1 MVAKGYVR
9 PFAIC
14 VDWSEKMAEQVSSAA
29 SAAIPGGMAKP
40 SSFALKQAAGN
51 PAFSTV
57 KAEVAKPEIQVVQ
70 IDPVEMQKKLQDIVD
85 RLNEQASK
93 NGRNLG
99 FSVDQRLNRNIVT
112 VTSSTTGEVVRQIPE
127 EVVIR
132 VGNRIED
139 LKGILFDE
147 RF

>member
-1 MVAKGYVR
+1 
-9 PFAIC
+9 
-14 VDWSEKMAEQVSSAA
+14 MADQVTSAL
-29 SAAIPGGMAKP
+29 SAAIPGGMARP
-40 SSFALKQAAGN
+40 SSSALKQAASN
-51 PAFSTV
+51 PASSTV

-93 NGRNLG
+93 NGRSLG

>member
-1 MVAKGYVR
+1 
-9 PFAIC
+9 
-14 VDWSEKMAEQVSSAA
+14 MAEQVTSALTATIPGGIARSTSSALKQGVSSAA
-29 SAAIPGGMAKP
+29 
-40 SSFALKQAAGN
+40 AL
-51 PAFSTV
+51 TL
-57 KAEVAKPEIQVVQ
+57 KAEVAKPDVQVVQ
-70 IDPVEMQKKLQDIVD
+70 IDPVEMQKRLQDIVD
-85 RLNEQASK
+85 RLNEQASR

-112 VTSSTTGEVVRQIPE
+112 VTSATTGEVVRQIPE

>member
-1 MVAKGYVR
+1 
-9 PFAIC
+9 
-14 VDWSEKMAEQVSSAA
+14 MAEQVTGAA
-29 SAAIPGGMAKP
+29 SATIPGGIARFT
-40 SSFALKQAAGN
+40 SSALKQGVSSATT
-51 PAFSTV
+51 STV
-57 KAEVAKPEIQVVQ
+57 KAEVAKPEIQAVQ

-93 NGRNLG
+93 NGRSLG

-112 VTSSTTGEVVRQIPE
+112 VTSSTTGEVIRQIPE

-147 RF
+147 RL

>member
-1 MVAKGYVR
+1 
-9 PFAIC
+9 
-14 VDWSEKMAEQVSSAA
+14 MAEQVTGAA
-29 SAAIPGGMAKP
+29 SATIPGGIARFT
-40 SSFALKQAAGN
+40 SSALKQGVSSATN
-51 PAFSTV
+51 STV
-57 KAEVAKPEIQVVQ
+57 KAEVAKPEIQAAQ

-93 NGRNLG
+93 NGRSLG

-147 RF
+147 RL

>member
-1 MVAKGYVR
+1 
-9 PFAIC
+9 
-14 VDWSEKMAEQVSSAA
+14 MAEQVTGAA
-29 SAAIPGGMAKP
+29 SATIPGGIARFT
-40 SSFALKQAAGN
+40 SSALKQGVSSATN
-51 PAFSTV
+51 STV
-57 KAEVAKPEIQVVQ
+57 KAEVAKPEIQAVQ

-93 NGRNLG
+93 NGRSLG

-147 RF
+147 RL

>member
-1 MVAKGYVR
+1 
-9 PFAIC
+9 
-14 VDWSEKMAEQVSSAA
+14 MAEQVTGAA
-29 SAAIPGGMAKP
+29 SATIPGGIARFT
-40 SSFALKQAAGN
+40 SSALKQGVSSATN
-51 PAFSTV
+51 STV
-57 KAEVAKPEIQVVQ
+57 KAEVGKPEIQAAQ

-93 NGRNLG
+93 NGRSLG
-99 FSVDQRLNRNIVT
+99 FSVDQRLDRNIVT

-147 RF
+147 RL

>member
-1 MVAKGYVR
+1 
-9 PFAIC
+9 
-14 VDWSEKMAEQVSSAA
+14 MAEQVTGAA
-29 SAAIPGGMAKP
+29 SATIPGGIARFT
-40 SSFALKQAAGN
+40 SSAFKQGVSSATN
-51 PAFSTV
+51 STV
-57 KAEVAKPEIQVVQ
+57 KAEVAKPEIQAAQ

-93 NGRNLG
+93 NGRSLG

-147 RF
+147 RL

>member
-1 MVAKGYVR
+1 
-9 PFAIC
+9 
-14 VDWSEKMAEQVSSAA
+14 MAEQVTGAA
-29 SAAIPGGMAKP
+29 SATIPGGIARFT
-40 SSFALKQAAGN
+40 SSALKQGVSSATN
-51 PAFSTV
+51 STV
-57 KAEVAKPEIQVVQ
+57 KAEVAKPEIQAAQ
-70 IDPVEMQKKLQDIVD
+70 IDPVEMQIKLQDIVD

-93 NGRNLG
+93 NGRSLG

-147 RF
+147 RL

>member
-1 MVAKGYVR
+1 
-9 PFAIC
+9 
-14 VDWSEKMAEQVSSAA
+14 MADQVTSAL
-29 SAAIPGGMAKP
+29 SAAIPGGMAR
-40 SSFALKQAAGN
+40 SSSSALKQAASN
-51 PAFSTV
+51 PASSTV

-93 NGRNLG
+93 NGRSLG
-99 FSVDQRLNRNIVT
+99 FSVDQRLNRNIVI

>member
-1 MVAKGYVR
+1 
-9 PFAIC
+9 
-14 VDWSEKMAEQVSSAA
+14 MAEQVTGAA
-29 SAAIPGGMAKP
+29 SATIPGGIARFT
-40 SSFALKQAAGN
+40 SSVLKQGVSSATN
-51 PAFSTV
+51 STV
-57 KAEVAKPEIQVVQ
+57 KAEVAKPEIQAVQ

-93 NGRNLG
+93 NGRSLG

-112 VTSSTTGEVVRQIPE
+112 VTSSTTGEVIRQIPE

-147 RF
+147 RL

>member
-1 MVAKGYVR
+1 
-9 PFAIC
+9 
-14 VDWSEKMAEQVSSAA
+14 MAEQVTGAA
-29 SAAIPGGMAKP
+29 SATIPGGIARFT
-40 SSFALKQAAGN
+40 SSALKQGVSSATN
-51 PAFSTV
+51 STV
-57 KAEVAKPEIQVVQ
+57 KAEVAKPEIQAVQ

-93 NGRNLG
+93 NGRSLG

-112 VTSSTTGEVVRQIPE
+112 VTSSTTGEVIRQIPE

-147 RF
+147 RL

>member
-1 MVAKGYVR
+1 
-9 PFAIC
+9 
-14 VDWSEKMAEQVSSAA
+14 MAEQVTGAA
-29 SAAIPGGMAKP
+29 SATIPGGIARFT
-40 SSFALKQAAGN
+40 SSALKQGVSSATN
-51 PAFSTV
+51 STV
-57 KAEVAKPEIQVVQ
+57 KAEVAKPEIQAAQ

-93 NGRNLG
+93 NGRSLG

-112 VTSSTTGEVVRQIPE
+112 VTSSTTGEVIRQIPE

-147 RF
+147 RL

>member
-1 MVAKGYVR
+1 
-9 PFAIC
+9 
-14 VDWSEKMAEQVSSAA
+14 MAEQVTGAA
-29 SAAIPGGMAKP
+29 SATIPGGIARFT
-40 SSFALKQAAGN
+40 SSALKQGVSSGTT
-51 PAFSTV
+51 STV
-57 KAEVAKPEIQVVQ
+57 KAEVAKPEIQAVQ

-93 NGRNLG
+93 NGRSLG

-112 VTSSTTGEVVRQIPE
+112 VTSSTTGEVIRQIPE

-147 RF
+147 RL